1 MYYEVVTHIENYWE
15 LKNKSIDLN
24 ILELSN
30 CCLIYEQLI
39 DNLTRHKLNYI
50 YQLPLL
56 SNRRLHNSNDFTF
69 SFFFLSCLL
78 YSLHIQLYISCQ
90 KYICVY
96 IYTIQIIIRNQYAT
110 KVIMGDS

>member
-56 SNRRLHNSNDFTF
+56 SNRRLYNSNDFTF
-69 SFFFLSCLL
+69 SFFFILSFTFSA
-78 YSLHIQLYISCQ
+78 YSAIYKLSKI
-90 KYICVY
+90 YICIY
-96 IYTIQIIIRNQYAT
+96 IHDTNYYTKSICHKSDY
-110 KVIMGDS
+110 G